1 MGIMI
6 DVMIADDHPAF
17 REGIRPRLDRQQDI
31 RIVREASD
39 GPELFALLSE
49 NPPPDV
55 LLLDISMPGFEV
67 LRAIPRLRVRYP
79 QMKIL
84 IVTAHD
90 DEARIRQLID
100 AGVDGYLIKDEDMD
114 TYVRAVRDVA
124 AGKKYFSQR
133 TFEVAID
140 SANSSM
146 PSPRELEILALV
158 AQDVTTDEI
167 ARRLLISSSTVNTH
181 IARVFRKLGVNSR
194 AAAVA
199 KVVQLGYI
207 TV

>member
-1 MGIMI
+1 
-6 DVMIADDHPAF
+6 VMIADDHPAF

-55 LLLDISMPGFEV
+55 LLLDISMPGLEV
-67 LRAIPRLRVRYP
+67 LRAIPRLRVQYP

-100 AGVDGYLIKDEDMD
+100 AGVDGYLIKDEDME

-124 AGKKYFSQR
+124 AGKRYFSQR

-158 AQDVTTDEI
+158 ARDVTTDEI

>member
-1 MGIMI
+1 MI
-6 DVMIADDHPAF
+6 DVMIADDHPVF
-17 REGIRPRLDRQQDI
+17 HEGIRPRLERQEDI
-31 RIVREASD
+31 RVVQETNN
-39 GPELFALLSE
+39 GPELFATLSE

-55 LLLDISMPGFEV
+55 LMLDIRMPDFEI
-67 LRAIPRLRVRYP
+67 LRAIPRLRVQYP
-79 QMKIL
+79 RMKIL

-100 AGVDGYLIKDEDMD
+100 VGVDGYLIKDENPD

-140 SANSSM
+140 SAGSSV
-146 PSPRELEILALV
+146 PSARELEILELA
-158 AQDVTTDEI
+158 AQDIKTDEI

-181 IARVFRKLGVNSR
+181 LARVYRKLGVNSR
-194 AAAVA
+194 TAAVA

-207 TV
+207 TL